1 MRAQR
6 LGASEA
12 ESRLWAG
19 LVPKEL
25 GVGAFARGAD
35 SQHREDA

>member
-1 MRAQR
+1 MRAER
-6 LGASEA
+6 LGALKA

-19 LVPKEL
+19 LLPKEL
-25 GVGAFARGAD
+25 GVGGFARGAD